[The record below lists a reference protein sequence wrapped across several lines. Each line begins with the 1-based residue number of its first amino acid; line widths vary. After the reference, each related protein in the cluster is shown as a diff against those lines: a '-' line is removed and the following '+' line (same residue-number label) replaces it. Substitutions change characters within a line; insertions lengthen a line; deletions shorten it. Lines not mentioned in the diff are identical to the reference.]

1 MSSFFPRPIF
11 PPTMIK
17 TFLPKNSPCF
27 LLNYWFYHFR
37 IASFTISL
45 YFLEFNKI
53 YLNST
58 LFWRD
63 SFLLWNY
70 IKYNLFSTIIIII
83 IIFFSLEYYSTNE
96 KKICKIIIT
105 ILLDLSGFLLIFG
118 LTSKITWTI
127 QCNLLTSNNV
137 IRGQKAV
144 PNAVDIVQNVGKS
157 SYNIELKSF
166 QSPSIQE
173 SNNWSTLSIISC
185 FFSSSLK
192 NLGIEKFSIVF
203 FFLIAVSRL

>member
-1 MSSFFPRPIF
+1 
-11 PPTMIK
+11 MIK

-70 IKYNLFSTIIIII
+70 IKYNLFSTIIII

-173 SNNWSTLSIISC
+173 PNNWSTLSIISC
-185 FFSSSLK
+185 FFPLRWRTLALRNSRL
-192 NLGIEKFSIVF
+192 FF